1 MTFQDIGED
10 AYGVSGTIDV
20 PVWYH
25 NFVSALLGTL
35 GVFGIFLNGFVICC
49 FILHP
54 IVSTHV
60 VVSKSHYLVKL
71 TTRIRVKSYISK
83 YFNKHFQIR
92 TPYNYLLINLALA
105 ELVIASVGVTFD
117 LNSLLNHGWSF
128 GVNVCNGS
136 GLVVTTSGTKCFEIK
151 SFICC

>member
-1 MTFQDIGED
+1 MTFQDTGED

-54 IVSTHV
+54 IVSPHIACTQESLPCKIDYKDKVKVIHAV
-60 VVSKSHYLVKL
+60 IHAGHTSANILIKKISDSHSIQL
-71 TTRIRVKSYISK
+71 
-83 YFNKHFQIR
+83 FAH
-92 TPYNYLLINLALA
+92 
-105 ELVIASVGVTFD
+105 
-117 LNSLLNHGWSF
+117 
-128 GVNVCNGS
+128 
-136 GLVVTTSGTKCFEIK
+136 
-151 SFICC
+151 